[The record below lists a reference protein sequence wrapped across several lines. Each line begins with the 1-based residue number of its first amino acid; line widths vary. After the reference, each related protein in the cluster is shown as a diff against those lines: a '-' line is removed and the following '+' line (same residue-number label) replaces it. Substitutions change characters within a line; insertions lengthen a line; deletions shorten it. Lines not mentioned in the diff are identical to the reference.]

1 MASLKDIRNR
11 ISSVKSIQ
19 QVTRAMRMVAA
30 AKMRKAQDRM
40 EQARPYANRLK
51 SEILSLLPEV
61 DRNLLELLDVRE
73 VNRIAY
79 VVITS
84 DRGLAGS
91 FNTNIIK
98 RAEEEIQNI
107 GKENVDLFCIG
118 RRGYEYFKHRNYI
131 IIEEH
136 TNFWADLDFNH
147 SVKIGNGIISHFTA
161 KNVDKIR
168 VVFNQF
174 KNIMAQE
181 IIAER
186 LLPLTLDENVEIKVK
201 DRLYEPSKDI
211 IVKSLIPLHL
221 NIQIWR
227 YLLESYASE
236 QAARMV
242 AMESATEN
250 AGELIRDLT
259 RKFNNAR
266 QAAITKEIL
275 EIVGG
280 AEALKHQRG

>member
-11 ISSVKSIQ
+11 ILSVKSIQ

-61 DRNLLELLDVRE
+61 NRNLLELLDIRE
-73 VNRIAY
+73 VKRIAY

-107 GKENVDLFCIG
+107 DKKNVDLFCIG
-118 RRGYEYFKHRNYI
+118 RRGYEYFKRRNYI

-174 KNIMAQE
+174 KNIMVQE

-186 LLPLTLDENVEIKVK
+186 LLPLTLDEDVEIKVK

>member
-1 MASLKDIRNR
+1 MANLKDIRNR

-19 QVTRAMRMVAA
+19 QVTRAMKMVAA
-30 AKMRKAQDRM
+30 AKMRKAQERM

-51 SEILSLLPEV
+51 DEILTLLPEV
-61 DRNLLELLDVRE
+61 DRSLLELLDVRE
-73 VNRIAY
+73 VKRTAF

-98 RAEEEIQNI
+98 RAEEEIQKI

-118 RRGYEYFKHRNYI
+118 RRGYEHFKRRKYI

-136 TNFWADLDFNH
+136 TDFWAELDFNH
-147 SVKIGNGIISHFTA
+147 SVKIGNGIISHFTT
-161 KNVDKIR
+161 KNVDRIR
-168 VVFNQF
+168 VIFNQF
-174 KNIMAQE
+174 KNIMVQE
-181 IIAER
+181 IVAER
-186 LLPLTLDENVEIKVK
+186 LLPLKLDENIEIKIK

-221 NIQIWR
+221 NIQMWR

-250 AGELIRDLT
+250 AGDLIRDLT
-259 RKFNNAR
+259 REFNNAR
-266 QAAITKEIL
+266 QAAITSEIL

>member
-1 MASLKDIRNR
+1 MANLKDIRDR

-19 QVTRAMRMVAA
+19 QVTRAMKMVAA
-30 AKMRKAQDRM
+30 AKIRKAQERM
-40 EQARPYANRLK
+40 DQARPYANRLK
-51 SEILSLLPEV
+51 EEILTLLPDV
-61 DRNLLELLDVRE
+61 NRNLLELLDVRE
-73 VNRIAY
+73 VKRTAY
-79 VVITS
+79 VVLTS

-98 RAEEEIQNI
+98 RAEEEIQKI

-118 RRGYEYFKHRNYI
+118 RRGYEHFKNNNYS

-136 TNFWADLDFNH
+136 TDFWSDLDFNH
-147 SVKIGNGIISHFTA
+147 SVKIGNGIISHFTT

-174 KNIMAQE
+174 KNIMVQE
-181 IIAER
+181 IISER
-186 LLPLTLDENVEIKVK
+186 LLPLTLDKDVEIVVK
-201 DRLYEPSKDI
+201 DRLYEPSKEI

-221 NIQIWR
+221 NIQMWR

-242 AMESATEN
+242 AMEGATEN
-250 AGELIRDLT
+250 AGDLIRDLT

-266 QAAITKEIL
+266 QAVITKEIL

>member
-11 ISSVKSIQ
+11 ILSVKSIQ

-61 DRNLLELLDVRE
+61 NRNLLELLDIRE
-73 VNRIAY
+73 VKRIAY

-98 RAEEEIQNI
+98 RAEEEIKNI
-107 GKENVDLFCIG
+107 DKKNVDLFCIG
-118 RRGYEYFKHRNYI
+118 RRGYEYFKRRNYI

-174 KNIMAQE
+174 KNIMVQE

>member
-1 MASLKDIRNR
+1 MANLKDIRNR

-19 QVTRAMRMVAA
+19 QVTRAMKMVAA

-73 VNRIAY
+73 VKRTAY
-79 VVITS
+79 IVITS
-84 DRGLAGS
+84 DRGLAAS

-98 RAEEEIQNI
+98 RAEEEIQKI

-118 RRGYEYFKHRNYI
+118 RRGYEHFKRRNYT

-136 TNFWADLDFNH
+136 TDFWADLDFNH
-147 SVKIGNGIISHFTA
+147 SVKIGNGIISHFTT
-161 KNVDKIR
+161 KNVDEIR

-174 KNIMAQE
+174 KNIMVQE
-181 IIAER
+181 IVSER
-186 LLPLTLDENVEIKVK
+186 LLPLTLDEDVEIKVE
-201 DRLYEPSKDI
+201 DRLFEPSKNI

-250 AGELIRDLT
+250 AGDLIRELT

-266 QAAITKEIL
+266 QAVITKEIL

>member
-1 MASLKDIRNR
+1 MANLKDIRNR

-19 QVTRAMRMVAA
+19 QVTRAMKMVAA
-30 AKMRKAQDRM
+30 AKMRKAQERM

-51 SEILSLLPEV
+51 GEIISIIPDV
-61 DRNLLELLDVRE
+61 NRSLLELLDVRE
-73 VNRIAY
+73 VKRTAF

-84 DRGLAGS
+84 DRGLAAS

-98 RAEEEIQNI
+98 RAESEINAV
-107 GKENVDLFCIG
+107 GKENADLFCIG
-118 RRGYEYFKHRNYI
+118 RRGYEHFKRRNYT
-131 IIEEH
+131 IIEQH
-136 TNFWADLDFNH
+136 TDFWSDLDFNH

-161 KNVDKIR
+161 RNVDKIR
-168 VVFNQF
+168 AVFNQF
-174 KNIMAQE
+174 KNVMVQE
-181 IIAER
+181 IVAER
-186 LLPLTLDENVEIKVK
+186 LLPLTLDEDSEVQSI

-211 IVKSLIPLHL
+211 IIKSLIPLHL
-221 NIQIWR
+221 NVQIWR
-227 YLLESYASE
+227 YLLESFASE

-266 QAAITKEIL
+266 QASITTEIL
-275 EIVGG
+275 EIVSG
-280 AEALKHQRG
+280 AEALKHQKG

>member
-1 MASLKDIRNR
+1 MANLKDIRNR

-19 QVTRAMRMVAA
+19 QVTRAMKMVAA
-30 AKMRKAQDRM
+30 AKIRKAQERM

-51 SEILSLLPEV
+51 DEILTLLPEV
-61 DRNLLELLDVRE
+61 DRNLLELLHIRE
-73 VNRIAY
+73 VKRTAF

-98 RAEEEIQNI
+98 RAEEEILEI
-107 GKENVDLFCIG
+107 GKDNVDIFCIG
-118 RRGYEYFKHRNYI
+118 RRGYEHFKHHNYN
-131 IIEEH
+131 IIEKH
-136 TNFWADLDFNH
+136 TDFWVDLDFNH

-161 KNVDKIR
+161 KNVDEIK

-174 KNIMAQE
+174 KNIMIQE
-181 IIAER
+181 IVSER
-186 LLPLTLDENVEIKVK
+186 LLPLTLDKDIEKDGK

-250 AGELIRDLT
+250 AGDLIRDLT
-259 RKFNNAR
+259 RKFNNVR
-266 QAAITKEIL
+266 QAVITKEIL

>member
-11 ISSVKSIQ
+11 ILSVKSIQ

-61 DRNLLELLDVRE
+61 NRNLLELLDIRE
-73 VNRIAY
+73 VKRIAY

-98 RAEEEIQNI
+98 RAEEEIKNI
-107 GKENVDLFCIG
+107 DKKNVDLFCIG
-118 RRGYEYFKHRNYI
+118 RRGYEYFKRRNYI

-174 KNIMAQE
+174 KNIMVQE

-186 LLPLTLDENVEIKVK
+186 LLPLTLDEDVEIKVK

>member
-1 MASLKDIRNR
+1 VASLKDIRDR

-30 AKMRKAQDRM
+30 AKMRRAQESM
-40 EQARPYANRLK
+40 EQARPYADRLK
-51 SEILSLLPEV
+51 DEILSLLPDV
-61 DRNLLELLDVRE
+61 DRKLLELLDVRDIKRE
-73 VNRIAY
+73 AV

-98 RAEEEIQNI
+98 RAEDEIAKI
-107 GKENVDLFCIG
+107 GRDNVDLFCIG
-118 RRGYEYFKHRNYI
+118 RRGYEYFKSRDFN

-136 TNFWADLDFNH
+136 TDFWAELDFNH
-147 SVKIGNGIISHFTA
+147 SIKIGNGIISHFTA
-161 KNVDKIR
+161 KNVDKIV

-174 KNIMAQE
+174 KNIMVQE

-186 LLPLTLDENVEIKVK
+186 LLPLTLDENVEIESK
-201 DRLYEPSKDI
+201 DRLYEPSKEI

-221 NIQIWR
+221 NIQIWH

-250 AGELIRDLT
+250 AGDLIRDLT
-259 RKFNNAR
+259 RQFNNAR
-266 QAAITKEIL
+266 QAAITTEIL

>member
-1 MASLKDIRNR
+1 MANLKDIRNR

-19 QVTRAMRMVAA
+19 QVTRAMKMVAA
-30 AKMRKAQDRM
+30 AKMRKAQERM

-51 SEILSLLPEV
+51 SEILTLLPEV
-61 DRNLLELLDVRE
+61 NRSLLELLDVRE
-73 VNRIAY
+73 VKRTAY

-98 RAEEEIQNI
+98 RAEEEIQKI

-118 RRGYEYFKHRNYI
+118 RRGYEYFKRRKYI

-136 TNFWADLDFNH
+136 TDFWAEFDFNH

-161 KNVDKIR
+161 KNVDRIR
-168 VVFNQF
+168 AIFNQF
-174 KNIMAQE
+174 ENIMVQK
-181 IIAER
+181 IVSER
-186 LLPLTLDENVEIKVK
+186 LLPLTLDEDVEIKIE

-250 AGELIRDLT
+250 AGELIHDLT
-259 RKFNNAR
+259 REFNNAR
-266 QAAITKEIL
+266 QAAITSEIL

-280 AEALKHQRG
+280 AEAQKHQRG

>member
-1 MASLKDIRNR
+1 MANLKDIRNR

-19 QVTRAMRMVAA
+19 QVTRAMKMVAA
-30 AKMRKAQDRM
+30 AKMRKAQERM

-51 SEILSLLPEV
+51 GEILTLLPDV
-61 DRNLLELLDVRE
+61 DRSLLELLDVRE
-73 VNRIAY
+73 VRRSAY
-79 VVITS
+79 IVITS
-84 DRGLAGS
+84 DRGLAAS

-98 RAEEEIQNI
+98 RAESEIEKI

-118 RRGYEYFKHRNYI
+118 RRGNDHFRHRNYN

-136 TNFWADLDFNH
+136 TDFWADLDFNH

-161 KNVDKIR
+161 KNVDEIR

-174 KNIMAQE
+174 QNVMVQE
-181 IIAER
+181 IVAER
-186 LLPLTLDENVEIKVK
+186 LLPLTLDEDSEIEAV
-201 DRLYEPSKDI
+201 DRLYEPSKEI

-250 AGELIRDLT
+250 AGDLIHDLT

>member
-1 MASLKDIRNR
+1 MANLKDIRNR

-19 QVTRAMRMVAA
+19 QVTRAMKMVAA
-30 AKMRKAQDRM
+30 AKMRKAQERM
-40 EQARPYANRLK
+40 EQARPYADRLK
-51 SEILSLLPEV
+51 NEILTLLPEV
-61 DRNLLELLDVRE
+61 DRSLLELLDVRE
-73 VNRIAY
+73 VQRTAY

-98 RAEEEIQNI
+98 RAEEEIQKL

-118 RRGYEYFKHRNYI
+118 RRGYEYFKRRKYI
-131 IIEEH
+131 IIEDH
-136 TNFWADLDFNH
+136 TDFWAEFDFNH

-161 KNVDKIR
+161 KNVERIR
-168 VVFNQF
+168 VIFNQF
-174 KNIMAQE
+174 ENIMVQK
-181 IIAER
+181 IVSER
-186 LLPLTLDENVEIKVK
+186 LLPLTLDENVEIKIE

-250 AGELIRDLT
+250 AGDLIRDLT
-259 RKFNNAR
+259 REFNNAR
-266 QAAITKEIL
+266 QAAITSEIL

>member
-1 MASLKDIRNR
+1 MANLKDIRNR

-19 QVTRAMRMVAA
+19 QVTRAMKMVAA
-30 AKMRKAQDRM
+30 AKMRKAQERM
-40 EQARPYANRLK
+40 EQARPYSSRLK
-51 SEILSLLPEV
+51 DEILTLLPEV
-61 DRNLLELLDVRE
+61 DRSLLELLDVRE
-73 VNRIAY
+73 IKRTAF

-84 DRGLAGS
+84 DRGLAAS

-98 RAEEEIQNI
+98 HAEEEIQKI

-118 RRGYEYFKHRNYI
+118 RRGYEHFKRRNYTI
-131 IIEEH
+131 VEKH
-136 TNFWADLDFNH
+136 TDFWAELDFNH

-161 KNVDKIR
+161 KNVDEIR

-174 KNIMAQE
+174 KNIMVQE
-181 IIAER
+181 IVSER
-186 LLPLTLDENVEIKVK
+186 LLPLMLDEDIKIIVK

-221 NIQIWR
+221 NIQVWR

-250 AGELIRDLT
+250 AGDLIRDLT

-266 QAAITKEIL
+266 QAVITKEIL

-280 AEALKHQRG
+280 AEALKHQKG

>member
-1 MASLKDIRNR
+1 MANLKDIRNR
-11 ISSVKSIQ
+11 ILSVKSIQ
-19 QVTRAMRMVAA
+19 QVTRAMKMVAA
-30 AKMRKAQDRM
+30 AKMRKAQERM
-40 EQARPYANRLK
+40 EQARPYSSRLK
-51 SEILSLLPEV
+51 DEILTLLPDA
-61 DRNLLELLDVRE
+61 DRSLLELLDIRKIK
-73 VNRIAY
+73 RTAF

-84 DRGLAGS
+84 DRGLAAS

-98 RAEEEIQNI
+98 RAEEEIQKI

-118 RRGYEYFKHRNYI
+118 RRGYEHFKRRDYT

-136 TNFWADLDFNH
+136 TDFWAELDFNH

-161 KNVDKIR
+161 KNVDEIR

-174 KNIMAQE
+174 KNIMVQE
-181 IIAER
+181 IVSER
-186 LLPLTLDENVEIKVK
+186 LLPLMLDEDIKIMVK

-221 NIQIWR
+221 NIQIWH

-250 AGELIRDLT
+250 AGDLIRDLT

-266 QAAITKEIL
+266 QAVITKEIL

-280 AEALKHQRG
+280 AEALKHQKG

>member
-1 MASLKDIRNR
+1 MANLKDIRNR

-19 QVTRAMRMVAA
+19 QVTRAMKMVAA
-30 AKMRKAQDRM
+30 AKMRKAQERM

-51 SEILSLLPEV
+51 GEILTLLPDV
-61 DRNLLELLDVRE
+61 DRSLLELLDIRE
-73 VNRIAY
+73 VKRTAY
-79 VVITS
+79 IVITS
-84 DRGLAGS
+84 DRGLAAS

-98 RAEEEIQNI
+98 RAESEINKI

-118 RRGYEYFKHRNYI
+118 RRGFDHFKRRQYN

-136 TNFWADLDFNH
+136 TDFWADLDFNH

-161 KNVDKIR
+161 KNVDEIR

-174 KNIMAQE
+174 KNVMIQE
-181 IIAER
+181 IVAER
-186 LLPLTLDENVEIKVK
+186 LLPLTLDEDTEIKTI
-201 DRLYEPSKDI
+201 DRLYEPTKDI

-250 AGELIRDLT
+250 AGDLIRDLT

>member
-1 MASLKDIRNR
+1 MANLKDIRNR

-19 QVTRAMRMVAA
+19 QVTRAMKMVAA
-30 AKMRKAQDRM
+30 AKMRKAQERM
-40 EQARPYANRLK
+40 EHARPYANRLK
-51 SEILSLLPEV
+51 DEIITLLPDV
-61 DRNLLELLDVRE
+61 DRSLLELLDVRE
-73 VNRIAY
+73 VKRTAY

-84 DRGLAGS
+84 DRGLAAS

-98 RAEEEIQNI
+98 RAESEIEKI

-118 RRGYEYFKHRNYI
+118 RRGFDHFRHRNYN

-136 TNFWADLDFNH
+136 TDFWADLDFNH

-161 KNVDKIR
+161 KNVDEIR

-174 KNIMAQE
+174 QNVMIQE
-181 IIAER
+181 IVAER
-186 LLPLTLDENVEIKVK
+186 LLPLTLDKNSEIEAV
-201 DRLYEPSKDI
+201 DRLYEPSKEI

-266 QAAITKEIL
+266 QAAITTEIL

>member
-1 MASLKDIRNR
+1 MANLKDIRNR

-19 QVTRAMRMVAA
+19 QVTRAMKMVAA
-30 AKMRKAQDRM
+30 AKMRKAQERM

-51 SEILSLLPEV
+51 EEILSLLPEV
-61 DRNLLELLDVRE
+61 NRNLLELLDVRDI
-73 VNRIAY
+73 NRTAY

-98 RAEEEIQNI
+98 RAEEEIQKI
-107 GKENVDLFCIG
+107 GKDNIDLFCIG
-118 RRGYEYFKHRNYI
+118 RRGYNHFKRRNYT

-136 TNFWADLDFNH
+136 TDFWADLDFNH

-174 KNIMAQE
+174 KNVMVQE
-181 IIAER
+181 IVAER
-186 LLPLTLDENVEIKVK
+186 LLPLTLDEDEKRKVK
-201 DRLYEPSKDI
+201 DRLYEPSKEI

-250 AGELIRDLT
+250 AGDLIRDLT

-266 QAAITKEIL
+266 QAAITNEIL

>member
-1 MASLKDIRNR
+1 MK
-11 ISSVKSIQ
+11 
-19 QVTRAMRMVAA
+19 MVAA
-30 AKMRKAQDRM
+30 AKMRKAQERM

-51 SEILSLLPEV
+51 GEIISLLPDV
-61 DRNLLELLDVRE
+61 DRSLLELLDVRE
-73 VNRIAY
+73 VKRTAF

-84 DRGLAGS
+84 DRGLAAS

-98 RAEEEIQNI
+98 RAESEIEKV

-118 RRGYEYFKHRNYI
+118 RRGYDHFKRHQYK

-136 TNFWADLDFNH
+136 TDFWADLDFNH

-161 KNVDKIR
+161 KNADEIR

-174 KNIMAQE
+174 KNVMVQE
-181 IIAER
+181 IVAEQ
-186 LLPLTLDENVEIKVK
+186 LLPLTLDEDTEIEAV
-201 DRLYEPSKDI
+201 DRLYEPSKEI

-250 AGELIRDLT
+250 AGDLIRDLT

>member
-61 DRNLLELLDVRE
+61 NRSLLELLDVRE
-73 VNRIAY
+73 VKRIAY

-107 GKENVDLFCIG
+107 GKENIDLFCIG

-174 KNIMAQE
+174 KNIMVQE

-186 LLPLTLDENVEIKVK
+186 LLPLTLDEDEEIKVK

>member
-1 MASLKDIRNR
+1 LKD
-11 ISSVKSIQ
+11 
-19 QVTRAMRMVAA
+19 
-30 AKMRKAQDRM
+30 
-40 EQARPYANRLK
+40 
-51 SEILSLLPEV
+51 EILTLLPDV
-61 DRNLLELLDVRE
+61 DRSLLELLDVRE
-73 VNRIAY
+73 VKRTAY
-79 VVITS
+79 IVITS
-84 DRGLAGS
+84 DRGLAAS

-98 RAEEEIQNI
+98 RAESEIEKI
-107 GKENVDLFCIG
+107 GKENVGLFCIG
-118 RRGYEYFKHRNYI
+118 RRGYDHFRRRNYN

-136 TNFWADLDFNH
+136 TDFWADLDFNH

-161 KNVDKIR
+161 KNVDEIR

-174 KNIMAQE
+174 QNVMVQE
-181 IIAER
+181 IVAER
-186 LLPLTLDENVEIKVK
+186 LLPLTLEEDSEIEAV
-201 DRLYEPSKDI
+201 DRLYEPSKEI
-211 IVKSLIPLHL
+211 IVNSLIPLHL

-250 AGELIRDLT
+250 AGDLIRDLT

>member
-19 QVTRAMRMVAA
+19 QVTRAMKMVAA
-30 AKMRKAQDRM
+30 AKMRKAQERM

-51 SEILSLLPEV
+51 SEILTLLPEV
-61 DRNLLELLDVRE
+61 DRSLLELLDVRE
-73 VNRIAY
+73 VKRTAY

-98 RAEEEIQNI
+98 RAEEEIQKL

-118 RRGYEYFKHRNYI
+118 RRGYEYFKRRKYI

-136 TNFWADLDFNH
+136 TDFWAEFDFNH

-161 KNVDKIR
+161 ENVDRIR
-168 VVFNQF
+168 VIFNQF
-174 KNIMAQE
+174 ENIMVQK
-181 IIAER
+181 IVSER
-186 LLPLTLDENVEIKVK
+186 LLPLTLDENAEIKIE

-221 NIQIWR
+221 NIQMWR

-250 AGELIRDLT
+250 AGELIHDLT
-259 RKFNNAR
+259 REFNNAR
-266 QAAITKEIL
+266 QAAITSEIL